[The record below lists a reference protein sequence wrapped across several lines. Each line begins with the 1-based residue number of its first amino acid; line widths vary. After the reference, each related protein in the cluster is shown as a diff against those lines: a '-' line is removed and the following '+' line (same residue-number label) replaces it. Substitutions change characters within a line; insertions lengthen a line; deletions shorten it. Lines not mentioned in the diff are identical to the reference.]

1 VSPSRHHGRKT
12 GLVKAISILLLGLEE
27 KLIKQKDTMKQKTLT
42 AKQKAFVSEYLVD
55 LNGTQAAIR
64 SGYSARTADRIAE
77 QNLKKLDIK
86 IAIKEAMEERSERTQ
101 LKADTV
107 LKELSHIIFFN
118 VKRIFTADGH
128 LKSLSEMD
136 EADAAAISSM
146 EVAERMAGDT
156 TIRVT
161 RIKFHD
167 KNRAIDSALRH
178 LGMYNNDKL
187 SIGVMSHEDALA
199 ELE

>member
-1 VSPSRHHGRKT
+1 M
-12 GLVKAISILLLGLEE
+12 
-27 KLIKQKDTMKQKTLT
+27 KQKDTMKQKILT
-42 AKQKAFVSEYLVD
+42 AKQQAFVSEYLVD

-77 QNLKKLDIK
+77 QNLRKLDIK
-86 IAIKEAMEERSERTQ
+86 KAIKEAMDERSERTQ
-101 LKADTV
+101 LKADAV

-118 VKRIFTADGH
+118 VKRIFTADGS

-136 EADAAAISSM
+136 EADTAAISSM
-146 EVAERMAGDT
+146 EVAERMAGDS

-167 KNRAIDSALRH
+167 KNRAIDLGMRH

-187 SIGVMSHEDALA
+187 SIGVISHEDALA

>member
-146 EVAERMAGDT
+146 EVAERMAGDS

-167 KNRAIDSALRH
+167 KNRAIDLGMRH

-187 SIGVMSHEDALA
+187 SIGVISHEDALA

>member
-1 VSPSRHHGRKT
+1 MTP
-12 GLVKAISILLLGLEE
+12 
-27 KLIKQKDTMKQKTLT
+27 KQKLFIQ
-42 AKQKAFVSEYLVD
+42 EYIVD
-55 LNGTQAAIR
+55 LNATQAALR
-64 SGYSARTADRIAE
+64 SGYSERTAFRIGAE
-77 QNLKKLDIK
+77 NMQKPVIREA
-86 IAIKEAMEERSERTQ
+86 IEFAIKERSERTQ
-101 LKADTV
+101 LKADAV

-136 EADAAAISSM
+136 EADTAAISSM
-146 EVAERMAGDT
+146 EVAERMTGDT

-167 KNRAIDSALRH
+167 KNKAIDSAMRH